1 MDGGPRIRSLPS
13 PTLGDWIRSARVFEV
28 WKASLKKRV
37 RIILWKSKFS
47 CLTTYCTR
55 NIAHGRNKF
64 LENSNNHKH
73 YNIVHNFSFQYH
85 NTAGIVA
92 ADRSETGR
100 SSIRCNFS
108 EAVRGRTEQRRPP

>member
-28 WKASLKKRV
+28 WKASLEKRV

-55 NIAHGRNKF
+55 SIAHGRSKF
-64 LENSNNHKH
+64 LENSNNHK
-73 YNIVHNFSFQYH
+73 
-85 NTAGIVA
+85 
-92 ADRSETGR
+92 R
-100 SSIRCNFS
+100 SSQFFFSLSQHSRNRRC
-108 EAVRGRTEQRRPP
+108 